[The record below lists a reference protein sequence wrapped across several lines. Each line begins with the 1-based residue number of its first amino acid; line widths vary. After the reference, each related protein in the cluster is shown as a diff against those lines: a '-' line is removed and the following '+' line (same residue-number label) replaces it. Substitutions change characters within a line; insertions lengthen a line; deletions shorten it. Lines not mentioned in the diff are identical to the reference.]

1 MTFSTSLFEK
11 RAFRVTPIFSGFQR
25 FTMPTSPSAIRG
37 FSESTAF
44 HRLLAQKLRQ
54 TAILL
59 RISAVNYPDQSDAI
73 DSGTKAGDCALLICW
88 QGRLK
93 IAG

>member
-1 MTFSTSLFEK
+1 MPPVGAGHARDTGSGIRLAWSKPSTHE
-11 RAFRVTPIFSGFQR
+11 IF
-25 FTMPTSPSAIRG
+25 T
-37 FSESTAF
+37 
-44 HRLLAQKLRQ
+44 LAQKLRQ
-54 TAILL
+54 IAILL

-73 DSGTKAGDCALLICW
+73 DSGTKAGDCALLIRW